1 MTSTTSPGDRTENSV
16 VTPDPVSATPATDAA
31 SDPDAASTERPL
43 TVVVLAGG
51 ISHERDVSLRS
62 GRRVTELLQR
72 AGHSARLEEPSGELL
87 TASPDQRPDVYW
99 VSLHGASGEDG
110 TLQALL
116 DLSGVSYVGTP
127 AGAAALAWSKP
138 TAKAIV
144 ARAGLAT
151 PEWVTLSR
159 ASFRELGANQV
170 LAAVGSGFGVPAV
183 VKPEHGGS
191 AQGITIVTD
200 EAFLPRAMVDAYTY
214 SDNALIERH
223 ISGTELAITVVDT
236 GDGPVALP
244 PVEVAPVTGL
254 YSFEARYNAGETVFY
269 TPARCDDD
277 VLDRAADAA
286 VRIHDLLGMR
296 ELSRIDMIVDDAGTP
311 WFLEA
316 NMLPG
321 TTETSLMPL
330 AIRAA
335 GIAEADLY
343 ADLARAALRRG

>member
-1 MTSTTSPGDRTENSV
+1 MTTTSRADEATNDIAQADAESANGDVQPSKL
-16 VTPDPVSATPATDAA
+16 S
-31 SDPDAASTERPL
+31 
-43 TVVVLAGG
+43 VVVLAGG

-62 GRRVTELLQR
+62 GRRVTEMLQR
-72 AGHSARLEEPSGELL
+72 AGHNARLEEPSGELL
-87 TASPDQRPDVYW
+87 TLPSDQRPDVYW
-99 VSLHGASGEDG
+99 ISLHGASGEDG

-116 DLSGVSYVGTP
+116 ELQGAAYVGT
-127 AGAAALAWSKP
+127 GAESAALAWSKP

-144 ARAGLAT
+144 AAAGLAT

-170 LAAVGSGFGVPAV
+170 MSALSSGFGVPAV

-191 AQGITIVTD
+191 AQGITIVT
-200 EAFLPRAMVDAYTY
+200 EAEFLPRAMVDAYTY
-214 SDNALIERH
+214 SDNAMVERQ
-223 ISGTELAITVVDT
+223 IVGTELAITVVDT

-269 TPARCDDD
+269 TPARREDA
-277 VLDRAADAA
+277 VLERAAADA
-286 VRIHDLLGMR
+286 VRIHELLGMR
-296 ELSRIDMIVDDAGTP
+296 ELSRIDMIVDDEGTP

-321 TTETSLMPL
+321 TTETSLMPE

-335 GIAEADLY
+335 GIAEAELY
-343 ADLARAALRRG
+343 TDLARAALLRH